1 MGQQSAALCLSIVH
15 VSQIKSI
22 TYVIL
27 NGREEREGEAW
38 SFSYSARNMFLTL
51 SMAICWW
58 DFIFNV
64 NVPFFSH
71 AY

>member
-27 NGREEREGEAW
+27 NGRKERGRGRLGH
-38 SFSYSARNMFLTL
+38 FYSNGNIFLNL
-51 SMAICWW
+51 SR
-58 DFIFNV
+58 DFLIFNV
-64 NVPFFSH
+64 DVPFFNQ
-71 AY
+71 